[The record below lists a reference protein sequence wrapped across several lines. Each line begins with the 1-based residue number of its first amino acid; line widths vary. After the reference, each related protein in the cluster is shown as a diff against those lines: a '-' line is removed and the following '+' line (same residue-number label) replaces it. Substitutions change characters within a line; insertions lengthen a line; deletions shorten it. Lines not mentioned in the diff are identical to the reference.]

1 MTFAGGGAKKTELYS
16 FDKESGI
23 AKLSKQIIKT
33 EKNTTEKL
41 FKKDGK
47 TVSKETVTD
56 NNGTAIITDY
66 KDDGNI
72 NSRIKSENNGQTI
85 SILDF
90 NNNDRPIKVTQK
102 TENGDITTDF
112 EYNEQG
118 EVSKQTTNRPGQTVI
133 LEKNEN
139 ITTRTEIQK
148 DSEGNQISKKI
159 VKYDGETPIYAE
171 YEDSTRRQI
180 EENGVITAWAKKDG
194 KNISQQIQKDGKT
207 YYVEYDGNGNTKGV
221 VVQNGES
228 PAVIAKKF
236 GVSLED
242 LMQVNADKLKGKGNN
257 RYFLVGEDILIPGEM
272 DAEKFTKINSRRD
285 TKAQAIGKYTA
296 WVEAERAKKE
306 AEAKA
311 KAGNKDVEAQPRTG
325 KCKHSKYK
333 DYSYKVDPKT
343 GKVSFF
349 DKNGKQVD
357 EKTRQAII
365 NAEGEKAAAYL
376 YKGAHDAGTN
386 DKLIDAGIDC
396 IYSKEIQFSANKWL
410 ATEKYGNYS
419 HKNNKETNIEYL
431 LRDEYSRSEK
441 TDKVARIMQNGGY
454 GNQTETN
461 RAAIRYGSNE
471 IKEINGAN
479 FYKSKNILNLT
490 ERIVTNRD
498 IRLGIKKELGNKSI
512 EQFWLENDHKNVV
525 AQKISIKQVSTNAY
539 EKGTDQTM
547 RNKIV
552 KKGMESYNKQV
563 VEATLTAVDPTYKAD
578 YDNLTSVCKDINEQ
592 RKYKKQFKNQ
602 NAVQTFID
610 NYTSDYVLGKPNEI
624 KINVEKIDQYNH
636 NLYQFNGEYFEIPA
650 DIKAESF
657 ALSAKHDK
665 DYSRIFTDNQDPE
678 VYAAMQKLMDNNEIS
693 GIKDFNAL
701 YEKSNNN
708 DPLIRANAI
717 LSGKV
722 DGFKDED
729 IVNTAIALMHSID
742 SDNGVAKSGTT
753 NKGYASALADKKTL
767 VLERLI
773 LNNPHLKEEIKTR
786 IEKEKFEEKYSKNQ
800 DAQTNNIEMHSED
813 TKYKYLAMLNNSY
826 SYADIKNAKIYDEK
840 GNEITD
846 PAKKQQY
853 INANKESLENL
864 RAYIRQVERGFEE
877 QLGTEGDYSTM
888 ADYLS
893 RGLGLGT
900 NREDVYNQY
909 RKAKDMLANLDKA
922 AEGRLL
928 DKDGKPVSFEKYA
941 KLCNVEIGKI
951 SEAQQKYTTTNS
963 MFKTGI
969 ILAPIVVVTTVAT
982 GGSNVLLAAGASG
995 TATYLI
1001 EEGVN
1006 TWERKTSLT
1015 GNTTERALS
1024 ESTNSLIDGT
1034 IDAITVGTFKGGGKL
1049 LDKLGFLKPKHVTN
1063 PKSKTPTLDK
1073 AVYSKPSVN
1082 AEPKL
1087 QPSSSVRVG
1096 PKKAVEIKA
1105 EVHESV
1111 KGTTSGEEL
1120 ADLNNRV
1127 NSLNSRSVRRPM
1139 QNEISE
1145 KVDALP
1151 EPEQRAFINTEH
1163 KNLDSRIQD
1172 KLDNNRILNQSDARD
1187 IRTLLKQEED
1197 IDYLKKLKE
1206 QISNNKIKHNPHT
1219 NNPTALGTDDY
1230 NNLIKEIENR
1240 ITTLENPVIPKT
1252 PSELKS
1258 EIEQIAKGKVLK
1270 LNDGAEYKKIKEYM
1284 QTLKSEE
1291 ELKNLQKM
1299 FDGKMSE
1306 KLKAKFDKDINKRL
1320 KNINESKPTPKNNSD
1335 KVEEKPLDKKAEL
1348 DKKVNTD
1355 ELPIINN
1362 LELVRKAGNNGKPV
1376 NPQYIQASREARAYL
1391 NNAIST
1397 GEYTKDIDSYI
1408 NTMNEM
1414 HKISANGKSGELN
1427 WYNQVGQG
1435 NIKINPGMIR
1445 KSGYLSNGR
1454 LNEARE
1460 IESIAKQYNDPYRI
1474 DLTTQNAK
1482 IQKVKLQGIP
1492 EEYQPYCKCGNGEY
1506 IHFYPN
1512 GISIETYYYKEMHRT
1527 AKEALE
1533 LINKGENKDK
1543 ILAKIAEHYQY
1554 AANARPYG
1562 QINNSLF
1569 MNEVNTLLTKAK
1581 MEVIPHG
1588 MLDHAAQRLQ
1598 PETFKKYF
1606 IDEYY
1611 KTRLQ

>member
-1 MTFAGGGAKKTELYS
+1 
-16 FDKESGI
+16 
-23 AKLSKQIIKT
+23 
-33 EKNTTEKL
+33 
-41 FKKDGK
+41 
-47 TVSKETVTD
+47 
-56 NNGTAIITDY
+56 
-66 KDDGNI
+66 
-72 NSRIKSENNGQTI
+72 
-85 SILDF
+85 
-90 NNNDRPIKVTQK
+90 
-102 TENGDITTDF
+102 
-112 EYNEQG
+112 
-118 EVSKQTTNRPGQTVI
+118 
-133 LEKNEN
+133 
-139 ITTRTEIQK
+139 
-148 DSEGNQISKKI
+148 
-159 VKYDGETPIYAE
+159 ETPIYAE

-306 AEAKA
+306 DEAKA

-349 DKNGKQVD
+349 DKTGKQVD

-376 YKGAHDAGTN
+376 RKGAKGAGTN

-410 ATEKYGNYS
+410 ATKKYGNYS
-419 HKNNKETNIEYL
+419 HKNKKETNIEYL
-431 LRDEYSRSEK
+431 LRCEYSRSEK
-441 TDKVARIMQNGGY
+441 TDKVVRIMQNGGY

-461 RAAIRYGSNE
+461 IAAIRYGSNE
-471 IKEINGAN
+471 IKEINDAY
-479 FYKSKNILNLT
+479 FYKSENIVNLT
-490 ERIVTNRD
+490 EKIVTNRD
-498 IRLGIKKELGNKSI
+498 IRIGIEKELGNKSI
-512 EQFWLENDHKNVV
+512 EQFWLDNDHKNVV

-539 EKGTDQTM
+539 EKGTDQM
-547 RNKIV
+547 IRNKIV
-552 KKGMESYNKQV
+552 KKGMESFDTEV
-563 VEATLTAVDPTYKAD
+563 VEATLTAVDPTYKED
-578 YDNLTSVCKDINEQ
+578 YDNLTNVCKDINEQ
-592 RKYKKQFKNQ
+592 RKYKKQFNNQ
-602 NAVQTFID
+602 NDVQIFID
-610 NYTSDYVLGKPNEI
+610 NYTASWDFTKNDI
-624 KINVEKIDQYNH
+624 KINVKKIDQYNH

-665 DYSRIFTDNQDPE
+665 DYSRIFTDTQDPE
-678 VYAAMQKLMDNNEIS
+678 VFAAMQKLMDNNEIS

-701 YEKSNNN
+701 YNASNHN

-722 DGFKDED
+722 DGFEDED

-742 SDNGVAKSGTT
+742 SDNGEAKSGTT
-753 NKGYASALADKKTL
+753 NKGYASVLADKKTL
-767 VLERLI
+767 VLEQLI
-773 LNNPHLKEEIKTR
+773 LNNPHLKGEIKTR

-800 DAQTNNIEMHSED
+800 DAQTNNFEMHSED

-826 SYADIKNAKIYDEK
+826 SYADIKNAKIYDDH
-840 GNEITD
+840 GMEITD

-864 RAYIRQVERGFEE
+864 RAYIRQVERGFKE

-928 DKDGKPVSFEKYA
+928 DKNGKPVSFEKYA
-941 KLCNVEIGKI
+941 ELCNVEIEKI

-969 ILAPIVVVTTVAT
+969 VLAPIVVVTTVAT
-982 GGSNVLLAAGASG
+982 GGSNVLLVAGASG

-1001 EEGVN
+1001 EEGLN

-1015 GNTTERALS
+1015 GDTTERALS
-1024 ESTNSLIDGT
+1024 ESTDALIDGT
-1034 IDAITVGTFKGGGKL
+1034 IDAITAGMYKCCVKLLGKL
-1049 LDKLGFLKPKHVTN
+1049 RFLKPKHVTI
-1063 PKSKTPTLDK
+1063 PKSKTPVLDK
-1073 AVYSKPSVN
+1073 AVHSKPSVN

-1096 PKKAVEIKA
+1096 NEKAVKIKA
-1105 EVHESV
+1105 EVHENV

-1120 ADLNNRV
+1120 ANLDNKV

-1151 EPEQRAFINTEH
+1151 EPEQRAFIDTKH

-1172 KLDNNRILNQSDARD
+1172 KLNNNRILNQSDARD

-1197 IDYLKKLKE
+1197 IDYLKKLKD
-1206 QISNNKIKHNPHT
+1206 QISNNKIKHN
-1219 NNPTALGTDDY
+1219 
-1230 NNLIKEIENR
+1230 
-1240 ITTLENPVIPKT
+1240 
-1252 PSELKS
+1252 S
-1258 EIEQIAKGKVLK
+1258 
-1270 LNDGAEYKKIKEYM
+1270 
-1284 QTLKSEE
+1284 
-1291 ELKNLQKM
+1291 
-1299 FDGKMSE
+1299 
-1306 KLKAKFDKDINKRL
+1306 
-1320 KNINESKPTPKNNSD
+1320 
-1335 KVEEKPLDKKAEL
+1335 
-1348 DKKVNTD
+1348 
-1355 ELPIINN
+1355 
-1362 LELVRKAGNNGKPV
+1362 
-1376 NPQYIQASREARAYL
+1376 
-1391 NNAIST
+1391 
-1397 GEYTKDIDSYI
+1397 
-1408 NTMNEM
+1408 
-1414 HKISANGKSGELN
+1414 
-1427 WYNQVGQG
+1427 
-1435 NIKINPGMIR
+1435 
-1445 KSGYLSNGR
+1445 
-1454 LNEARE
+1454 
-1460 IESIAKQYNDPYRI
+1460 
-1474 DLTTQNAK
+1474 
-1482 IQKVKLQGIP
+1482 
-1492 EEYQPYCKCGNGEY
+1492 
-1506 IHFYPN
+1506 
-1512 GISIETYYYKEMHRT
+1512 
-1527 AKEALE
+1527 
-1533 LINKGENKDK
+1533 
-1543 ILAKIAEHYQY
+1543 
-1554 AANARPYG
+1554 
-1562 QINNSLF
+1562 
-1569 MNEVNTLLTKAK
+1569 
-1581 MEVIPHG
+1581 
-1588 MLDHAAQRLQ
+1588 
-1598 PETFKKYF
+1598 
-1606 IDEYY
+1606 
-1611 KTRLQ
+1611 